1 MKRKELEA
9 KLGDQKGGSINQMT
23 GVETSLEL
31 PDAAATLALGR
42 RLAAL
47 VVPGDVITLSGE
59 LGAGKTTLA
68 RGLIGGLA
76 ARAGLSPEEV
86 PSPSFPI
93 VETYELGD
101 LTLWHFDF
109 YRIGEQAELEE
120 LGLSEALSTG
130 VTLVEWPEHAWAA
143 LPEERL
149 DIRLEW
155 VGEGRRALLAA
166 HACSGHVWRIE
177 EIS

>member
-1 MKRKELEA
+1 
-9 KLGDQKGGSINQMT
+9 MT

-31 PDAAATLALGR
+31 PDAAATLALGE

-47 VVPGDVITLSGE
+47 VAPGDVITLSGE

-68 RGLIGGLA
+68 RGLISGLA
-76 ARAGLSPEEV
+76 VRAGLRPEEV

-93 VETYELGD
+93 VETYELGP

-109 YRIGEQAELEE
+109 YRIEQEEELEE
-120 LGLSEALSTG
+120 LGLSQALARG
-130 VTLVEWPEHAWAA
+130 VTLVEWPERAWGA
-143 LPEERL
+143 LPKERL

-155 VGEGRRALLAA
+155 AGDGRRALLAA
-166 HACSGHVWRIE
+166 HSGSGHVWRIE
-177 EIS
+177 EVS

>member
-1 MKRKELEA
+1 
-9 KLGDQKGGSINQMT
+9 MT
-23 GVETSLEL
+23 GAETSVDL

-47 VVPGDVITLSGE
+47 VGPGDVITLSGE

-68 RGLIGGLA
+68 RGLISGLA
-76 ARAGLSPEEV
+76 ARAGLKPEEV

-93 VETYELGD
+93 VETYELGP

-109 YRIGEQAELEE
+109 YRIEEEKELEE
-120 LGLSEALSTG
+120 LGLSQALASG
-130 VTLVEWPEHAWAA
+130 VTLVEWPERVWAA

-155 VGEGRRALLAA
+155 AGDGRRALLAA
-166 HACSGHVWRIE
+166 HTRSGHVWRIE
-177 EIS
+177 EAS